1 MQNQTVISG
10 PSPKVHL
17 RAIPGDL
24 RLSGWERN
32 QITAKTKGD
41 MLQLVDKESG
51 IEITCDDD
59 LMVNLPSQATLNI
72 ESVSGDA
79 NLRGLSG
86 DCRIV
91 QVSGD
96 LSGRNLGSLQ
106 AENVGGDLS
115 LRGALGNVS
124 AAGVG
129 GDVSLRAIQADISL
143 QAIGGDLYLR
153 GASGNLL
160 ASVGGDA
167 VLYIEPRPGT
177 EVDLHA
183 GGDILLRLPTDADA
197 CLELQGGSSDSVHIN
212 LPNVAFD
219 KEAESGKIT
228 LGDGRARIC
237 LIAGGEITVTTQ
249 AEEWQSAADFD
260 FDIDVDFPAPLGDF
274 SAQIERQAERAA
286 RQAERARRNAEAAMQ
301 RAEQKMHEAE
311 RRIQAKV
318 NARVG
323 RWGMDWRGSI
333 PRPPAPPAPPS
344 EPVSEEE
351 RLTILRM
358 LAQKKITA
366 EEAEKLLDALE

>member
-1 MQNQTVISG
+1 MQHQTVISG
-10 PSPKVHL
+10 PSPKVYL
-17 RAIPGDL
+17 RAIPGNL

-32 QITAKTKGD
+32 EIAAKTKGD

-51 IEITCDDD
+51 IEISCDDD
-59 LMVNLPSQATLNI
+59 LMVNLPSKAALDI
-72 ESVSGDA
+72 ESVSGDV
-79 NLRGLSG
+79 NLRDLSG

-91 QVSGD
+91 QISGD

-129 GDVSLRAIQADISL
+129 GDVSLRAVQADISL

-160 ASVGGDA
+160 ARVNGDA
-167 VLYIEPRPGT
+167 VLYIKPRPGVQ
-177 EVDLHA
+177 VDLHA
-183 GGDILLRLPTDADA
+183 GGDILLRLPTEADVR
-197 CLELQGGSSDSVHIN
+197 LELQGGSSDSVHIN
-212 LPNVAFD
+212 LPNVALD
-219 KEAESGKIT
+219 KEAASGKIT
-228 LGDGRARIC
+228 LGNGNARIR
-237 LIAGGEITVTTQ
+237 LIAGGEVTVTGQ

-260 FDIDVDFPAPLGDF
+260 FDMDVDFPVPPGNF
-274 SAQIERQAERAA
+274 SGQMERQAELAV

-301 RAEQKMHEAE
+301 RAKQKMQEAE

-344 EPVSEEE
+344 EPVAEEE

-358 LAQKKITA
+358 LAEKKITA

>member
-1 MQNQTVISG
+1 MQHQTVISG

-24 RLSGWERN
+24 RLSGWERSE
-32 QITAKTKGD
+32 IAAKTKGD

-51 IEITCDDD
+51 VEITCDDD
-59 LMVNLPSQATLNI
+59 LMVNLPSKAALDI

-91 QVSGD
+91 QISGD

-124 AAGVG
+124 AASVG
-129 GDVSLRAIQADISL
+129 GDVSLRAVQADISL

-160 ASVGGDA
+160 ARVNSDA
-167 VLYIEPRPGT
+167 VLYIKPRPGV
-177 EVDLHA
+177 EIDLHA

-197 CLELQGGSSDSVHIN
+197 RLELQGGSSDAVHIN

-219 KEAESGKIT
+219 KESQSSKIT
-228 LGDGRARIC
+228 LGNGRARIC

-260 FDIDVDFPAPLGDF
+260 FDIDIDFPPLPDDF
-274 SAQIERQAERAA
+274 FGHIERQAERTV

-301 RAEQKMHEAE
+301 RAEQKMQEAE
-311 RRIQAKV
+311 RRIQTRV

-333 PRPPAPPAPPS
+333 PRPPAPPVPPS
-344 EPVSEEE
+344 EAVGDEE
-351 RLTILRM
+351 RLTILHM
-358 LAQKKITA
+358 LAKKKITA